1 MTAVNA
7 AVLLGGIG
15 LSAALVLVGLA
26 LIAATG
32 TTGYA
37 EPLSPQVLI
46 RREAATP
53 YPTTL
58 GGVLTG
64 VLAGK
69 PFALIELG
77 VLLLIATPVV
87 RVGVSIPL
95 FWQQRDYLYA
105 TISLG
110 VLAVLLFGLFVVS

>member
-15 LSAALVLVGLA
+15 LSAALVLGGLA

-37 EPLSPQVLI
+37 EPLSPQVLVH
-46 RREAATP
+46 REAATP

-58 GGVLTG
+58 GGVLAG

-77 VLLLIATPVV
+77 VLVLIATPVV

-95 FWQQRDYLYA
+95 FWQEQDYRYA
-105 TISLG
+105 TISLV
-110 VLAVLLFGLFVVS
+110 VLVILLLGLFVVS